1 MGTIPAEAMAP
12 GENGA
17 SFFKFAGND
26 LMVAPVVAEG
36 KVAGL
41 KLINVT
47 NGFDNAKLLTTTGA
61 AVTPAEAAYT
71 TATGEVVTERNADD
85 AITDAYFNLYLV
97 RDGKVSKFTT
107 KMLSSLL

>member
-1 MGTIPAEAMAP
+1 MNGRLPATTPTLLLMGTIPAEAMAP

-61 AVTPAEAAYT
+61 RKP
-71 TATGEVVTERNADD
+71 
-85 AITDAYFNLYLV
+85 
-97 RDGKVSKFTT
+97 
-107 KMLSSLL
+107 